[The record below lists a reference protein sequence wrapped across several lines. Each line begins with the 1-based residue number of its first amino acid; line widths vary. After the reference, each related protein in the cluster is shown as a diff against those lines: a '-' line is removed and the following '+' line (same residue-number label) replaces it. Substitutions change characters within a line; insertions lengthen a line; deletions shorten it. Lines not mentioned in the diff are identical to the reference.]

1 MTAAHQSTKRKKT
14 ENYQTPLS
22 LQIIW
27 DPWIAHLVDSWL
39 HEIVDQRVV
48 NGLGDL
54 HPPAVGI
61 AASQH

>member
-22 LQIIW
+22 LQIIY
-27 DPWIAHLVDSWL
+27 PWIAHLVDSWL